1 MPEMCQTGRKTHQ
14 RGDCSDI
21 RLVGPAAPQCPGPCS
36 PAPAGCRPQGD
47 AGALGAHRG
56 PGEGTAGLLGL
67 GKVPT
72 PEHSAS
78 QISHC
83 VTAQCRD
90 VLEVAGCGA
99 DLAME
104 RDDFL

>member
-1 MPEMCQTGRKTHQ
+1 MGRKTHQ
-14 RGDCSDI
+14 HGDGSDTG
-21 RLVGPAAPQCPGPCS
+21 LVGPAAPRCPGPCS
-36 PAPAGCRPQGD
+36 PAPAGCRLQVD
-47 AGALGAHRG
+47 ARALGACQG

-72 PEHSAS
+72 LEHPAS
-78 QISHC
+78 EISHC

-99 DLAME
+99 DVAME
-104 RDDFL
+104 RDDFI